1 MIVVSQ
7 VEREGIYKNKQANKK
22 LMGDI
27 DRAISTLCLD
37 LGGWYVGALL

>member
-7 VEREGIYKNKQANKK
+7 VEREGIYKNKNKQANKK
-22 LMGDI
+22 LRGDI

-37 LGGWYVGALL
+37 LGG